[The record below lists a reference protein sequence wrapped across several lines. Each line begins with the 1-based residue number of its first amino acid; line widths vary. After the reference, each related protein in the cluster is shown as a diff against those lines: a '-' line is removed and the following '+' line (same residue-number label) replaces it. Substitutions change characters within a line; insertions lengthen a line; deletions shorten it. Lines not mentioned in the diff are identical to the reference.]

1 MSLVVAVGFAVS
13 VLLLLEGL
21 RRYLKKPAIEES
33 LARYSM
39 LGEDEAQRSQFERRI
54 RPLATN
60 IAPRFRFLQALIQ
73 PSNTAANLAYAGYP
87 LGLDLEL
94 LLGLQILSG
103 LFLGLLGAF
112 AGFVQGLGVGVA
124 VTVAFTVGGALYPL
138 LWLDSRAKERQQA
151 ITRTVPDALEL
162 LSISVQAGLN
172 FDAAMTHLV
181 QRLEGPLAE
190 ELGKF
195 LQELRMGIQRREA
208 YGRLLDRNNSEELHA
223 IIGAISQAQEL
234 GVPIVKTLK
243 EQADEMRTRRLQRA
257 KEEGAK
263 ATPKIALVTT
273 LLIAPSALCL
283 MISILLFHII
293 VEVGSEFNV
302 FLGGGG

>member
-1 MSLVVAVGFAVS
+1 MSFIIALGVAVS
-13 VLLLLEGL
+13 VLLLVEGL
-21 RRYLKKPAIEES
+21 RRYSKKPPIEES
-33 LARYSM
+33 LAQYAM
-39 LGEDEAQRSQFERRI
+39 VGEDEARRSSFERRI
-54 RPLATN
+54 RPLAVR
-60 IAPRFRFLQALIQ
+60 IAPRFRLLQPLIQ
-73 PSNTAANLAYAGYP
+73 PRGTTANLAYAGDP
-87 LGLDLEL
+87 LGLDLEV
-94 LLGLQILSG
+94 LLGVQILSG
-103 LFLGLLGAF
+103 MLLGVLGAF
-112 AGFVQGLGVGVA
+112 AGFVQGPGVGLA
-124 VTVAFTVGGALYPL
+124 VTIAFTAGGTLYPL
-138 LWLDSRAKERQQA
+138 VWLDSRAKERQQA
-151 ITRTVPDALEL
+151 ITRAVPEALEL

-181 QRLEGPLAE
+181 QRLGGPLAE

-195 LQELRMGIQRREA
+195 LQELRMGIPRREA

-263 ATPKIALVTT
+263 ASPKIALVTT

-283 MISILLFHII
+283 MTSILLFHII
-293 VEVGSEFNV
+293 VEVGSQFSV
-302 FLGGGG
+302 FFGGGR

>member
-1 MSLVVAVGFAVS
+1 MSLLIALGVAAS

-21 RRYLKKPAIEES
+21 RRYSKKPLIEES
-33 LARYSM
+33 LAQYSM
-39 LGEDEAQRSQFERRI
+39 VGEGEARRSTFDRWI
-54 RPLATN
+54 RPLAVR
-60 IAPRFRFLQALIQ
+60 IAPRFTFLQPLIQ
-73 PSNTAANLAYAGYP
+73 PGNTAANVAYAGHP
-87 LGLDLEL
+87 LGLDLETLLGTQIVSGL
-94 LLGLQILSG
+94 LLGV
-103 LFLGLLGAF
+103 LGAL
-112 AGFVQGLGVGVA
+112 AGFPRGVAAGVA
-124 VTVAFTVGGALYPL
+124 VTVAFTVGGSLYPL
-138 LWLDSRAKERQQA
+138 VWLDSRAKERQQA
-151 ITRTVPDALEL
+151 ITRAVPEALEL

-195 LQELRMGIQRREA
+195 LQELRMGIPRPEA
-208 YGRLLDRNNSEELHA
+208 YTRLLDGNKSEELHA

-243 EQADEMRTRRLQRA
+243 EQADEMRMRRLQRA

-263 ATPKIALVTT
+263 ASPKIALVTT

-283 MISILLFHII
+283 MTSILLFHII
-293 VEVGSEFNV
+293 VEVGSQFGV
-302 FLGGGG
+302 FFGGGG